1 MLPLDQGK
9 EALTKV
15 VTATFGLKAGS
26 PARSV
31 FVSDTSES
39 SLGAYQLTSALLK
52 EAETHEHSTWQQ
64 HQGKALLLGKGF
76 SRAQAWALQAC
87 RQELVAGPNFQPS
100 DLLTQPCDD
109 FDKPAS
115 APLRRGSSCPAAK
128 ATPVAVIRASRL
140 ALQPLQGAPPMRAQ
154 SERWLPSPKSR
165 ALLNGA
171 LWRCAFEAATDAQ
184 GTANVVNPASAL
196 LSLPAPPRRSLMSRR
211 PTCTLLSPARH
222 QGCCFASCCSCS

>member
-115 APLRRGSSCPAAK
+115 APLRRGSSRPAAK
-128 ATPVAVIRASRL
+128 ATPVAVSIRASQQAHL
-140 ALQPLQGAPPMRAQ
+140 AAPSRSSTHEGAKREVAAFTQIKGIAQWSPL
-154 SERWLPSPKSR
+154 E
-165 ALLNGA
+165 
-171 LWRCAFEAATDAQ
+171 
-184 GTANVVNPASAL
+184 V
-196 LSLPAPPRRSLMSRR
+196 
-211 PTCTLLSPARH
+211 
-222 QGCCFASCCSCS
+222 CF